1 MKNKKIINSLL
12 FLFCLAMPLTSCK
25 GGNTSSL
32 VNSSLSSSSQTI
44 TSSSSSSQTITSSSS
59 SSQTITSPIT
69 SSSST
74 STGEE
79 NDGTITIAEAIQIAM
94 ESGETLTENEYQISG
109 IITDVSN
116 AMYGEMTIKDDTGSL
131 YIYGTYDKDRTTRY
145 DMMSDRP
152 VKGDKVTLLGKLK
165 TYKNTP
171 EMDRGYIQSF
181 EHLIPEYDESQYEEK
196 SIKEARLVADDEKVK
211 ITGKVAA
218 ITYADGLKPN
228 GFYLVDSES
237 SIYVYDSNVA
247 QQVEKG
253 NEITIA
259 AVKDYYVLSTEASAA
274 EKHGYKGS
282 NQLKEAVLINNDKKV
297 NEIDYSWCD
306 EITVKELME
315 TPVTEDITSLIYKT
329 NALVEKVE
337 GKGFVNY
344 YLYDIDGKTGNYTYT
359 QAGGDDFTW
368 LDKYDGKIC
377 TVYMAAHNA
386 KSSST
391 DCFFRFIP
399 VEVKDE
405 NYEFDLTKS
414 CEFALEYYA
423 NDQFKSVYKAD
434 PQLKVVT
441 EISND
446 LIGIQQ
452 VDFEYTSSNTN
463 SLYFAQ
469 EGDDL
474 VMHTN
479 EPGEVEIT
487 ITAKYQTLTAES
499 KINVTVEETVIA
511 SGVTVQEAVEAEVG
525 TVVQVEGIVSSSLVN
540 QDGFYIVDET
550 GILAIKTTTDN
561 LKDIHQGDK
570 VVVKGTRI
578 NYQGSKGN
586 KECNIGQICIN
597 DAEIVANY
605 YGNNEYSTAS
615 FKEATLEELLA
626 LDTLEHH
633 THEAYIVTA
642 TINFED
648 YTYYSMYSIKD
659 GSSSMNLY
667 CANGDQYSFL
677 KPYSGQKVKMEIALC
692 NWSNKDVFPG
702 CVISIILEDG
712 TKVYNELNLA
722 K

>member
-1 MKNKKIINSLL
+1 MKNKKVINSLL
-12 FLFCLAMPLTSCK
+12 LLFCIVMPLSSCK
-25 GGNTSSL
+25 GGDKTSSS
-32 VNSSLSSSSQTI
+32 NSSTNSSTI
-44 TSSSSSSQTITSSSS
+44 TSSTSSEVSTSTSS
-59 SSQTITSPIT
+59 FQII
-69 SSSST
+69 SSST
-74 STGEE
+74 SSSTISSTSTK
-79 NDGTITIAEAIQIAM
+79 NDGVITIAEAIEIAM
-94 ESGETLTENEYQISG
+94 DAGETLTEEEYLISG

-131 YIYGTYDKDRTTRY
+131 YIYGTYDKDRSTRY
-145 DMMSDRP
+145 DAMSDRP
-152 VKGDKVTLLGKLK
+152 VKGDKITLLGKLK
-165 TYKNTP
+165 TYKGNP

-181 EHLIPEYDESQYEEK
+181 EHVTPEYDESQYVEK
-196 SIKEARLVADDEKVK
+196 SIKEARAVADDEKVK
-211 ITGKVAA
+211 ITGVVAA

-228 GFYLVDSES
+228 GVYLVDNES

-253 NEITIA
+253 NKITIA

-297 NEIDYSWCD
+297 NDIDYSWCD
-306 EITVKELME
+306 EITVKDLMN
-315 TPVTEDITSLIYKT
+315 TPVSEDITSLIYKT
-329 NALVEKVE
+329 NALVKKVE

-344 YLYDIDGKTGNYTYT
+344 YLFDIDGVTGNYTYT

-368 LDKYDGKIC
+368 LDEFDGKIC

-399 VEVKDE
+399 VEVKYE
-405 NYEFDLTKS
+405 NYEFDLNKAA
-414 CEFALEYYA
+414 EYALEYHA
-423 NDQFKSVYKAD
+423 NGQFKSVYKAD

-452 VDFEYTSSNTN
+452 VDFEYQSSNTN
-463 SLYFAQ
+463 SLYFSK

-487 ITAKYQTLTAES
+487 ITAKYNTITATS
-499 KINVTVEETVIA
+499 KINVTVEEMVIA
-511 SGVTVQEAVEAEVG
+511 NGVTVKEAVETEVG
-525 TVVQVEGIVSSSLVN
+525 ETVQVEGIVSSSLVN

-550 GILAIKTTTDN
+550 GILAIKTTTEN

-648 YTYYSMYSIKD
+648 FTYYSIYTIKD

-667 CANGDQYSFL
+667 CANGSQYSFL
-677 KPYSGQKVKMEIALC
+677 KPYSGQEVKMELALC